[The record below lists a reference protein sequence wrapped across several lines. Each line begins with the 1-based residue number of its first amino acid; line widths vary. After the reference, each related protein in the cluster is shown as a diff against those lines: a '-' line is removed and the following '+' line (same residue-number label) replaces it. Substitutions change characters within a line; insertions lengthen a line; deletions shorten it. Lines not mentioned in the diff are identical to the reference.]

1 MVLSL
6 IRHVSANGGG
16 DGESSPATAAVLA
29 LNELALNEWDAMV
42 QQSAFVVSILEYLDY
57 MPLPQVKRVMELLAR
72 IGYGYS
78 VEDQTKSRSAP
89 HSTNI
94 RPPHLCALVV
104 ALGCRNEKKSHR
116 LQAKQSTTSCFV
128 AMSYLNR
135 HCYLRQ
141 SNSILSYL
149 VLPGFA

>member
-104 ALGCRNEKKSHR
+104 ALGCRNEK
-116 LQAKQSTTSCFV
+116 
-128 AMSYLNR
+128 NR
-135 HCYLRQ
+135 IGSRQ
-141 SNSILSYL
+141 SNQPPAVSWPCPTLIDIVTLDNLILSYL
-149 VLPGFA
+149 T